1 MPRYVGLASVVGGY
15 GVDREPW
22 DLVKGPVLFSSW
34 TEAEGEVTAERAGDM
49 PA

>member
-1 MPRYVGLASVVGGY
+1 MPRYAGLLTVGDGY

-22 DLVKGPVLFSSW
+22 GLAKGLVLVSDR